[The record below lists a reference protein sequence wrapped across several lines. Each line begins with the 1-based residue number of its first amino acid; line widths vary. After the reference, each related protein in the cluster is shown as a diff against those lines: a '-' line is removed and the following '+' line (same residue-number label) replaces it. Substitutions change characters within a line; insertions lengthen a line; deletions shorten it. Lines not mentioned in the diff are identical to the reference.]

1 MAILSIG
8 SDAKTVKGE
17 AYGVLT
23 AVQYL
28 APGSLSGHNVCPSA
42 SQGCL
47 AGCLYTAGRGAQNG
61 TQASRL
67 ARAAAF
73 FSDRQGYMVAMER
86 EIRLA
91 AANAARKGFQLAV
104 RPNGTSDLPWE
115 KVMYNG
121 PNGRTTIIDRF
132 PEVQFY
138 DYSKLAYRFT
148 RELPANYDLTFSLSE
163 SNDEDALRVLAAGG
177 RVAAVFG
184 NTARPTAKAS
194 SGWALPET
202 WTPRGSYSAWERGGF
217 PVVNGDLHDIVYK
230 LPAGVIVG
238 LRAKGRATKDST
250 GFVRWI

>member
-1 MAILSIG
+1 MPLLSIG

-17 AYGVLT
+17 DYGVLT

-42 SQGCL
+42 SAGCL

-67 ARAAAF
+67 ARSEAF
-73 FSDRQGYMVAMER
+73 FSDRQGYMVAVER

-91 AANAARKGFQLAV
+91 SVNAARKGFQLAV
-104 RPNGTSDLPWE
+104 RLNGTSDIPWE
-115 KVMYNG
+115 KVLYTG
-121 PNGRTTIIDRF
+121 AHGRTTIIDRF
-132 PEVQFY
+132 PDVQFY
-138 DYSKLAYRFT
+138 DYSKLAHRFERT
-148 RELPANYDLTFSLSE
+148 LPANYDLTFSLSE
-163 SNDEDALRVLAAGG
+163 SNDSDALRVLAAGG

-194 SGWALPET
+194 SGWTLPE
-202 WTPRGSYSAWERGGF
+202 SWEGF
-217 PVVNGDLHDIVYK
+217 PVVDGDTSDIRYK
-230 LPAGVIVG
+230 DPAGVIVG
-238 LRAKGRATKDST
+238 LRAKGKATQDST